1 MKRLTIALIALTF
14 TLSLPIFA
22 FAMSQDDHSDHGQA
36 KVAMNHG
43 SMQHGD
49 MAQNK
54 EMSQDM
60 HKGHNMADMDGGFV
74 EVGKDTR
81 EGVVATVKVKAY
93 DEKAM
98 ASMAKMGMNATHHVM
113 VSFADEK
120 SGAAIAEGKAAVKVK
135 GQDAKPVM
143 LMQMAEGFGGDVTL
157 AGPGMYT
164 FEIGTKLADGNKR
177 QFEVAF
183 HNQ

>member
-14 TLSLPIFA
+14 TLGLPIFTL
-22 FAMSQDDHSDHGQA
+22 AMSQDDHSGHGQA
-36 KVAMNHG
+36 MVAMNHG

-49 MAQNK
+49 MAQNQ
-54 EMSQDM
+54 EMSQ
-60 HKGHNMADMDGGFV
+60 DMDGGFV
-74 EVGKDTR
+74 EVGKDTQ

-98 ASMAKMGMNATHHVM
+98 ATMAKMGMNATHHVM

-120 SGAAIAEGKAAVKVK
+120 SGAAIAAGKAAVKVK

-143 LMQMAEGFGGDVTL
+143 LMLMGDGFGGDVTL

-177 QFEVAF
+177 QFEVGF

>member
-1 MKRLTIALIALTF
+1 MKRSTIALVALVF
-14 TLSLPIFA
+14 VLGMPILTLAASH
-22 FAMSQDDHSDHGQA
+22 DDHSGHSQTMAADM
-36 KVAMNHG
+36 K
-43 SMQHGD
+43 HGD
-49 MAQNK
+49 MAQSK
-54 EMSQDM
+54 EMSKDM
-60 HKGHNMADMDGGFV
+60 HKGHNMAAMDDGFV

-81 EGVVATVKVKAY
+81 EGVVATVKIKAY

-113 VSFADEK
+113 VSFTDEK
-120 SGAAIAEGKAAVKVK
+120 SGSEIADGKAAVKVK

-143 LMQMAEGFGGDVTL
+143 LMLMGAGFGGDVAL
-157 AGPGMYT
+157 PGPGMYT

-177 QFEVAF
+177 QFEVGF